1 MGEIEADAAYRAD
14 EARIPQVQLDL
25 LATAAAHDVQVGVVQ
40 VGVERQSFDDQ
51 VEAVVAVV
59 EGHIGEG

>member
-1 MGEIEADAAYRAD
+1 MGEVEADAAHRAD

-25 LATAAAHDVQVGVVQ
+25 LAAATIDDVQVGGVQ
-40 VGVERQSFDDQ
+40 VGVERQAFDDQ
-51 VEAVVAVV
+51 VEAVIAVV